1 MWLLGR
7 ILVDSPA
14 ELDRVRIMQDR
25 VLLETPDMRNERRIL
40 EAAGYDV
47 ETAVDGL
54 DAWTKLS
61 HARFDAVVS
70 DINMPRMSGLELT
83 EKIRAAAAHA
93 DLPVVLVTSRATE
106 ADRRRGLEVGADAY
120 IAKPEFDQTLL
131 LDSLARLL

>member
-1 MWLLGR
+1 MKIAAR
-7 ILVDSPA
+7 ILLVEDSITT
-14 ELDRVRIMQDR
+14 RTQ
-25 VLLETPDMRNERRIL
+25 ERRIL
-40 EAAGYDV
+40 EAAGYEV

-61 HARFDAVVS
+61 RVKFDAVVS

-83 EKIRAAAAHA
+83 AKIRSASAYA
-93 DLPVVLVTSRATE
+93 DMPVVLVTSRATE
-106 ADRRRGLEVGADAY
+106 ADRRRGLEAGADAY